1 MEVVKK
7 LCTVM
12 LVFCLSLAVFVG
24 PAEASRC
31 ALVPPDVYF
40 PELECQQS
48 GDICR
53 QNFISVDGR
62 DLSNVYV
69 TFNSRERDSQGI
81 SFLIIG
87 EDLPENELAPGTST
101 VKKPVTIPKVFSTD
115 RREGFKQ
122 FQVQAR
128 NPYGPPFDIH
138 ASVEGYCI
146 D

>member
-40 PELECQQS
+40 PELECQES
-48 GDICR
+48 GSIRCR
-53 QNFISVDGR
+53 QNFVSVDGK

-87 EDLPENELAPGTST
+87 EQFPETVLVPGTST
-101 VKKPVTIPKVFSTD
+101 VKKPVTIPKVFSPD

-122 FQVQAR
+122 FQVQAML
-128 NPYGPPFDIH
+128 PFDIH

>member
-40 PELECQQS
+40 PELECQQP
-48 GDICR
+48 GDMCR
-53 QNFISVDGR
+53 QNFVSVDGK

-69 TFNSRERDSQGI
+69 TFNSREEFAQGI

-87 EDLPENELAPGTST
+87 ERFPETELVPGTST
-101 VKKPVTIPKVFSTD
+101 VKKPVTIPKVFSQD

-128 NPYGPPFDIH
+128 EPFDIH
-138 ASVEGYCI
+138 AFVEGYCI

>member
-1 MEVVKK
+1 MGIP
-7 LCTVM
+7 LCSGTTRR
-12 LVFCLSLAVFVG
+12 LF
-24 PAEASRC
+24 SR
-31 ALVPPDVYF
+31 ARRM
-40 PELECQQS
+40 

-53 QNFISVDGR
+53 QNFVSVDGR

-81 SFLIIG
+81 SFQIIG
-87 EDLPENELAPGTST
+87 EPVPDTELAPGTST
-101 VKKPVTIPKVFSTD
+101 VNKPVTIPKVFSPD

-128 NPYGPPFDIH
+128 DPFDIH
-138 ASVEGYCI
+138 AFVEGYCI

>member
-31 ALVPPDVYF
+31 ALEPPDVYF
-40 PELECQQS
+40 PDIEECQQF
-48 GDICR
+48 GGICR
-53 QNFISVDGR
+53 QRFASVEGKE
-62 DLSNVYV
+62 LTNVYV
-69 TFNSRERDSQGI
+69 TFDSLEPYSQEI

-87 EDLPENELAPGTST
+87 EQFPETVIVLGTST
-101 VKKPVTIPKVFSTD
+101 INEPVTIPKVFSLD
-115 RREGFKQ
+115 REGFKQ
-122 FQVQAR
+122 FEVQAML
-128 NPYGPPFDIH
+128 PFDIH
-138 ASVEGYCI
+138 VFVEGYCV

>member
-40 PELECQQS
+40 PELECQQP
-48 GDICR
+48 GDMCR
-53 QNFISVDGR
+53 QNFVSVDGK

-101 VKKPVTIPKVFSTD
+101 VKKPVTIPKVFSQD

-122 FQVQAR
+122 VQVQAGAA
-128 NPYGPPFDIH
+128 YDIR
-138 ASVEGYCI
+138 AFVEGYCI

>member
-40 PELECQQS
+40 PELECQQP
-48 GDICR
+48 GDMCR
-53 QNFISVDGR
+53 QNFVSVDGR

-87 EDLPENELAPGTST
+87 ERFPETELVPGTST
-101 VKKPVTIPKVFSTD
+101 VNKPVTIPKVFSQD

-122 FQVQAR
+122 FQVQAGAA
-128 NPYGPPFDIH
+128 YDIR
-138 ASVEGYCI
+138 AFVEGYCI

>member
-24 PAEASRC
+24 PAEASYRC
-31 ALVPPDVYF
+31 VLEPPELYF
-40 PELECQQS
+40 PKLEGCQQP

-53 QNFISVDGR
+53 QNFVSVDGKE
-62 DLSNVYV
+62 LTNIYV
-69 TFNSRERDSQGI
+69 AINSREESAQGI
-81 SFLIIG
+81 SFRITG
-87 EDLPENELAPGTST
+87 EQFPVTVLVPENST
-101 VKKPVTIPKVFSTD
+101 INEPISIPKVFSQD

-122 FQVQAR
+122 VQVQAGAA
-128 NPYGPPFDIH
+128 YDIR
-138 ASVEGYCI
+138 AFVEGYCI